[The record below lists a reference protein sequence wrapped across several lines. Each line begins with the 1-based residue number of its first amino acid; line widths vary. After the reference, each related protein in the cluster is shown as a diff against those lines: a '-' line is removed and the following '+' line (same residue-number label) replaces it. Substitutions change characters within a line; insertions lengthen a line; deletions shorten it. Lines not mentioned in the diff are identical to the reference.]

1 MSNFENDY
9 IHILEKI
16 FYLKRR
22 IAVIFFLREFI
33 ITWIHGHVSDERY
46 DAPKFQRA
54 QWSRDKYV
62 HLYPEY
68 EREFER
74 FDVHLLANGSPSF
87 TSEHDE
93 GGEPFRA
100 AAERFY
106 LGLEARVISSPVN
119 NSPRRREKEKRQ
131 RILFLFPSLPP
142 SSLGDPRQINRIPRI
157 FLKL

>member
-1 MSNFENDY
+1 M
-9 IHILEKI
+9 I
-16 FYLKRR
+16 
-22 IAVIFFLREFI
+22 
-33 ITWIHGHVSDERY
+33 
-46 DAPKFQRA
+46 P
-54 QWSRDKYV
+54 DKYV

-106 LGLEARVISSPVN
+106 LGLEVRVVSSPVN
-119 NSPRRREKEKRQ
+119 NSSRRREKEEGE
-131 RILFLFPSLPP
+131 RILFLLPSLP
-142 SSLGDPRQINRIPRI
+142 LLVIHWRINRAPRI
-157 FLKL
+157 SRKIMARMRYSR

>member
-1 MSNFENDY
+1 MFPMN
-9 IHILEKI
+9 
-16 FYLKRR
+16 
-22 IAVIFFLREFI
+22 
-33 ITWIHGHVSDERY
+33 

-106 LGLEARVISSPVN
+106 LGLEARVVSSLVN
-119 NSPRRREKEKRQ
+119 NSQEREREKRAN
-131 RILFLFPSLPP
+131 SLSVSIP
-142 SSLGDPRQINRIPRI
+142 SSPSWWSTANKSCPANLP
-157 FLKL
+157 

>member
-1 MSNFENDY
+1 MYS
-9 IHILEKI
+9 LGKKKT

-22 IAVIFFLREFI
+22 IAAIFSGEFI
-33 ITWIHGHVSDERY
+33 ITWIHGYDSGERC

-87 TSEHDE
+87 TSERDE

-106 LGLEARVISSPVN
+106 LGLEARVVSSPVN
-119 NSPRRREKEKRQ
+119 NSSCRREKEEG
-131 RILFLFPSLPP
+131 ILFLFLSLPL
-142 SSLGDPRQINRIPRI
+142 SVIHGE
-157 FLKL
+157 